1 MRRSYKG
8 AANKVQLTKAL
19 GGSTEDLTIQ
29 TTTMNNWPDGLIG
42 PFFIVIDRDLSS
54 EEKILCATK
63 SGNTLTVYDDGVVNG
78 RGADGTSVTSHAS
91 GAFVEHVFTATDADQ
106 ANLHV
111 NTNPLHVLTITFATR
126 PASPAVGQIIY
137 QTDTAEYF
145 SWDGSAWTVFGGGSA
160 TAYSA
165 KGDLVVGTGVDTD
178 AILSVGADN
187 TVLTAD
193 STTTTGTKWAAS
205 KISIPATRLDA
216 VVQTLDG
223 STWSEGMALSVRITV
238 PEDTEGQV
246 GDVVFVAG
254 LHSVS
259 PESGG
264 TVVKANSS
272 DAALRVTQN
281 GTGDVLLLEDS
292 AHPDTTPFV
301 VNSSGSLLIGTNTS
315 SAVYAAGKLQI
326 VGTSNAHGHIAR
338 FTADSKAPSFT
349 LGKSRGTSP
358 TDLGIVSSQDEVGR
372 LGFYAD
378 DGTQFL
384 PTALIASYIDGTPG
398 LNDMP
403 GRLSFQTGVDGGPGV
418 AERMRINNA
427 GLITGTGTSLGA
439 WTAYTP
445 TLSNWTLGN
454 GTVSGSYCQIGKVV
468 HFRLTMIVG
477 STTAIGS
484 SPTFTVPVNMTSTSA
499 WNVRGYIRDI
509 SLGAAGCYELAS
521 RPASTTA
528 IGGFYTGTN
537 GQQLGFNS
545 TTPFTWD
552 SGDGVQLA
560 GTYEAA

>member
-1 MRRSYKG
+1 MPTNY
-8 AANKVQLTKAL
+8 
-19 GGSTEDLTIQ
+19 
-29 TTTMNNWPDGLIG
+29 
-42 PFFIVIDRDLSS
+42 
-54 EEKILCATK
+54 
-63 SGNTLTVYDDGVVNG
+63 NG
-78 RGADGTSVTSHAS
+78 
-91 GAFVEHVFTATDADQ
+91 
-106 ANLHV
+106 
-111 NTNPLHVLTITFATR
+111 
-126 PASPAVGQIIY
+126 Y
-137 QTDTAEYF
+137 
-145 SWDGSAWTVFGGGSA
+145 
-160 TAYSA
+160 
-165 KGDLVVGTGVDTD
+165 
-178 AILSVGADN
+178 
-187 TVLTAD
+187 
-193 STTTTGTKWAAS
+193 
-205 KISIPATRLDA
+205 
-216 VVQTLDG
+216 
-223 STWSEGMALSVRITV
+223 TV
-238 PEDTEGQV
+238 PEPTDIADAPAAFEEFSDSIPFNEYIAIESLSADTT
-246 GDVVFVAG
+246 VVDSYNGKMIFATADLTLTFGTLTDGFSVAITADTGVTVDYLGVDKASQESTAYQIATVVAVNGTNIISIAGGG
-254 LHSVS
+254 LIPPGS
-259 PESGG
+259 G
-264 TVVKANSS
+264 TVIEANSS
-272 DAALRVTQN
+272 NAALRITQT
-281 GTGDVLLLEDS
+281 GTGDVLLVEDQAGDS
-292 AHPDTTPFV
+292 TPFV
-301 VNSSGSLLIGTNTS
+301 VNASGSLLLGTNTS

-326 VGTSNAHGHIAR
+326 VGTTTAHGHIAR
-338 FTADSKAPSFT
+338 FTANSSAPSFT

-358 TDLGIVSSQDEVGR
+358 TSLGIVSSQDEVGR

-384 PTALIASYIDGTPG
+384 PTALIASYVDGTPG

-484 SPTFTVPVNMTSTSA
+484 SPTFTVPVNMASTSA

-537 GQQLGFNS
+537 GQQLSFNS

-552 SGDGVQLA
+552 SGDAVQLA